1 MLQSLEI
8 RDFALIEHLRVEWT
22 RGLNVLTGETG
33 AGKSILMDALNTVLG
48 GKAGPGLIR
57 PTAEKSYIEA
67 EFALQPPV
75 AAWLKRQ
82 DLLDEECATFII
94 SREIS
99 KSGTR
104 VRINGTL
111 VNVSLVQE
119 LAQILLTVHAQHEA
133 RTLMSPQ
140 SQLEMLDSLGEPAHK
155 KQLEKLRTLYA
166 RRRDVALQLKELQMS
181 EDERMRKLDFAR
193 YQLREL
199 QEAALEAEN
208 EDEELSN
215 QQMILSNVSVLEQSV
230 NDACAFLCGETA
242 NGEETHSAVDLI
254 QSALSEVEHAAK
266 LDPVIEENCELV
278 RASLANVEE
287 AIRGLRRYA
296 NALDTNPEALA
307 TVESRLAQLASIKRK
322 YGPSLSDAIQRR
334 DGLSD
339 EVEKLDN
346 AQTAID
352 DLTTELGSLD
362 QELQGLSSNVSTS
375 RKKFAKKLAESVERE
390 LKDLGMERCRF
401 EIAFDVLA
409 EPGPAGIDRIEFV
422 IAPNPGQPLM
432 PLGKI
437 ASGGELSR
445 IMLAIKSIFASSDQ
459 IPTVIFDEID
469 TGLSGRV
476 LQSMR
481 DKLASLAKSHQ
492 ILCITHQ
499 PIIASVADNH
509 IEVRKDQGKTQTKV
523 SAMKLTD
530 DERLRSLASMASGQD
545 DQEIALNFARSLV
558 EQANELR
565 NGLK

>member
-199 QEAALEAEN
+199 QEAALEAAN

-307 TVESRLAQLASIKRK
+307 TVEYRLAQLASIKRK

-352 DLTTELGSLD
+352 DLTAELGSID

-481 DKLASLAKSHQ
+481 
-492 ILCITHQ
+492 
-499 PIIASVADNH
+499 
-509 IEVRKDQGKTQTKV
+509 
-523 SAMKLTD
+523 
-530 DERLRSLASMASGQD
+530 
-545 DQEIALNFARSLV
+545 
-558 EQANELR
+558 
-565 NGLK
+565 

>member
-1 MLQSLEI
+1 
-8 RDFALIEHLRVEWT
+8 
-22 RGLNVLTGETG
+22 
-33 AGKSILMDALNTVLG
+33 
-48 GKAGPGLIR
+48 
-57 PTAEKSYIEA
+57 
-67 EFALQPPV
+67 
-75 AAWLKRQ
+75 
-82 DLLDEECATFII
+82 
-94 SREIS
+94 
-99 KSGTR
+99 
-104 VRINGTL
+104 
-111 VNVSLVQE
+111 
-119 LAQILLTVHAQHEA
+119 
-133 RTLMSPQ
+133 
-140 SQLEMLDSLGEPAHK
+140 
-155 KQLEKLRTLYA
+155 
-166 RRRDVALQLKELQMS
+166 
-181 EDERMRKLDFAR
+181 
-193 YQLREL
+193 
-199 QEAALEAEN
+199 
-208 EDEELSN
+208 
-215 QQMILSNVSVLEQSV
+215 
-230 NDACAFLCGETA
+230 
-242 NGEETHSAVDLI
+242 
-254 QSALSEVEHAAK
+254 
-266 LDPVIEENCELV
+266 
-278 RASLANVEE
+278 
-287 AIRGLRRYA
+287 
-296 NALDTNPEALA
+296 
-307 TVESRLAQLASIKRK
+307 
-322 YGPSLSDAIQRR
+322 
-334 DGLSD
+334 LSD

-346 AQTAID
+346 SQTAID
-352 DLTTELGSLD
+352 DLTAELSSID
-362 QELQGLSSNVSTS
+362 QELQGLSSNVSIS
-375 RKKFAKKLAESVERE
+375 RKKFAKKLADSVERE

-481 DKLASLAKSHQ
+481 DKLATLAKSHQ

-523 SAMKLTD
+523 SAIKLSA